1 MNVHPLLV
9 HYPIAFFMTYA
20 VFELLRFKKLTKQ
33 PYWFYVK
40 AILVC
45 LGVISAGAAIIAGK
59 IIQPQFTQKTL
70 VSIHE
75 HVNESATAIFAIM
88 AFCYIV
94 AWIRNTPHNAI
105 PEKFQGFWNVAL
117 KIEDLVLHTPLLF
130 GLVIIGLLLITL
142 GGTLGGIIVY
152 GPKLD
157 PITNFV
163 YSLLVLSGVLN

>member
-20 VFELLRFKKLTKQ
+20 VFELVRFKKIIKQ

-45 LGVISAGAAIIAGK
+45 LGVVSAFAAGVAGK

-75 HVNESATAIFAIM
+75 HVNESATIVFTII
-88 AFCYIV
+88 AFCYIIS
-94 AWIRNTPHNAI
+94 WIQQTKSNSTLLQSN
-105 PEKFQGFWNVAL
+105 KFWTVSL
-117 KIEDLVLHTPLLF
+117 KIEHMVLHTPFLYF
-130 GLVIIGLLLITL
+130 LVIPGLLLITL

-152 GPKLD
+152 GPNLD
-157 PITNFV
+157 PITSFV
-163 YSLLVLSGVLN
+163 YSLLLSAGILK